1 MNYDNLDI
9 SEEDRKKE
17 IQTIEKIKECIDNE
31 RSWIFDSGAG
41 AGKTYSLIET
51 LKYIVVTN
59 ERKLKFNNQKV
70 ICITYTNVAADE
82 IKED

>member
-31 RSWIFDSGAG
+31 RS
-41 AGKTYSLIET
+41 
-51 LKYIVVTN
+51 
-59 ERKLKFNNQKV
+59 
-70 ICITYTNVAADE
+70 
-82 IKED
+82 

>member
-59 ERKLKFNNQKV
+59 ERKLKFNN
-70 ICITYTNVAADE
+70 
-82 IKED
+82 